1 MALQGG
7 EIHGEEF
14 GGSMGIEKGVIWIYK
29 KKTGCNL
36 QKWIE
41 MKVYISI

>member
-29 KKTGCNL
+29 KKQDAIFRN
-36 QKWIE
+36 E
-41 MKVYISI
+41 